1 MRGMETPKF
10 NVPTPIEKR
19 GGRIIL
25 FLGSVAAVSLL
36 LVRFGGDYSRMFCN
50 IQSDLPGIT
59 VIALDIVG
67 FVTGSWWA
75 IAAGALVLTLLFI
88 AATKSGT
95 MFTVLSILVWLFG
108 AGVYVSLWLP
118 SRTLAET
125 AGG

>member
-10 NVPTPIEKR
+10 KVPTPIEKR

-36 LVRFGGDYSRMFCN
+36 LVKFGGDYSRMYYN
-50 IQSDLPGIT
+50 AQAELPGIT
-59 VIALDIVG
+59 QIALSIIM
-67 FVTGSWWA
+67 FATNSWWA
-75 IAAGALVLTLLFI
+75 IAAGALVLMLLFI
-88 AATKSGT
+88 ATTKSGT